1 MTNLNQDI
9 LKILKFESISDF
21 DKYIYNY
28 FIEFEKVYEK
38 SEYLTRNK
46 YVEKFTELYNLCNS
60 ISMIKNSEFIFDVYI
75 YYKFIYERM
84 GNFISNYLVRI
95 SKEIKTFDDLI
106 IQYEMVFSQ
115 SVKINGVLEYFNK
128 QLNTSSP
135 ISEQIKNYLELSK
148 EIWNNEINLNMNVQN
163 IIVDYIFN
171 VVKKESDTIS
181 STLDE
186 KLRKFLRLITLHE
199 PYDIETR
206 YWFISTKITKLAQ
219 EYYTKIIT
227 ESLKDK
233 NIEERLSI
241 INEYYSKNMEICDWY
256 FVQFEE
262 IPNKTSSFIISHFI
276 IEQKEYILDQI
287 KTILKDGNWNSF
299 KNILKI
305 LNKIDDSGDLNEE
318 IENWDI
324 EKLIKDC
331 CIQNLE
337 YEKKKF
343 KENKFS
349 NICRYL
355 NFYKKIES
363 LFSQIN
369 KSYIKILEDV
379 IKTEINKNY
388 GNGNQDG
395 KFGTDFADFI
405 YMFLNNYDKS
415 KDKFDLGDDKNID
428 VVKVFLKLLENND
441 EFQIIL
447 QKFISKRF
455 LSDNRSQVDIT
466 FARKIASVEQ
476 LDMLS
481 SRIHVMIKDTTH
493 FNELNTNFHTIFG
506 SDIKSNY
513 SVITDG
519 IWGIAETNFMDEQAG
534 YKINCVPSDIKTLTR
549 EFEEFYEMIY
559 ERRKLKWNYGFSE
572 LEIDFNIGDVAYPIK
587 TIFPI
592 AQILLYFNDNDKMMK
607 IDVVREKISIKNINI
622 LIDYGIIK
630 SVEDYYIINNDY
642 RGDPAVVLELTGV
655 KNNIKRAKPEKKKTD
670 YLEIDDMIKCY
681 LMKIVKPRG
690 TEALKRD
697 DLIQMC
703 IEKIK
708 YRIEVDR
715 ARVNKGLKKL
725 VESDYLILD
734 DNGGILYAP

>member
-1 MTNLNQDI
+1 MTNLNKDI
-9 LKILKFESISDF
+9 LKILKFESISEF

-28 FIEFEKVYEK
+28 FIEFEKVYEN
-38 SEYLTRNK
+38 SDYLTRNK

-60 ISMIKNSEFIFDVYI
+60 ISMIKNTEVIFDVYI

-84 GNFISNYLVRI
+84 SSFLSDYLVRI
-95 SKEIKTFDDLI
+95 SNEIETFDDLI
-106 IQYEMVFSQ
+106 HQYEMVFSQ
-115 SVKINGVLEYFNK
+115 SGKINGVMEYLIK
-128 QLNTSSP
+128 QLNSSSP
-135 ISEQIKNYLELSK
+135 ISNQFKNYLELSK
-148 EIWNNEINLNMNVQN
+148 EVWNTEINLNMNVQN

-171 VVKKESDTIS
+171 IVKKEIDTIS

-186 KLRKFLRLITLHE
+186 KLSKFLRLITLHE
-199 PYDIETR
+199 PYDIEMR
-206 YWFISTKITKLAQ
+206 YWFISKKITKMAQ

-233 NIEERLSI
+233 NLEERLCI

-262 IPNKTSSFIISHFI
+262 IPNNISSFIISHFI
-276 IEQKEYILDQI
+276 IEQKEYILDQL
-287 KTILKDGNWNSF
+287 KTVLKDGTWNIF

-318 IENWDI
+318 IEDWNI
-324 EKLIKDC
+324 EVLVQDWC
-331 CIQNLE
+331 SQNLE
-337 YEKKKF
+337 HEKTKF
-343 KENKFS
+343 KESKYS

-355 NFYKKIES
+355 NFYKKIEY
-363 LFSQIN
+363 LFRQI
-369 KSYIKILEDV
+369 KEPYIKILEDV

-388 GNGNQDG
+388 GDGNQDG
-395 KFGTDFADFI
+395 KFGKDFADFI
-405 YMFLNNYDKS
+405 YTFLNNYDKS
-415 KDKFDLGDDKNID
+415 KDKFDLGDDQNID
-428 VVKVFLKLLENND
+428 VVKLFLKLLENND

-447 QKFISKRF
+447 QKFIAKRF

-466 FARKIASVEQ
+466 FARKIASVEE

-481 SRIHVMIKDTTH
+481 SRIHVMIKDTQN
-493 FNELNTNFHTIFG
+493 FNELNTSFQTIFG
-506 SDIKSNY
+506 RDVITNY
-513 SVITDG
+513 TVVTDG

-534 YKINCVPSDIKTLTR
+534 YKINCVPSDIKILTGY
-549 EFEEFYEMIY
+549 FEEFHDMIY

-607 IDVVREKISIKNINI
+607 IDVVREKISIKNMNI

-630 SVEDYYIINNDY
+630 SVKDYYIINDDY
-642 RGDPAVVLELTGV
+642 RGNPEVVLELTGV
-655 KNNIKRAKPEKKKTD
+655 KNTIKRAKPEKKKTD

-681 LMKIVKPRG
+681 LMKIVKPQG

-697 DLIQMC
+697 DLIQTC

-715 ARVNKGLKKL
+715 ARVNKLLIKL
-725 VESDYLILD
+725 IEGEYLILD
-734 DNGGILYAP
+734 DNGCILYAP